1 MRNERLRLYT
11 KLPVY
16 QLNSLLLT
24 TSFLQRR
31 GKKINHRCRTQTLT
45 VFFEM
50 KLTRTSRSQ
59 AVVSCAEINP
69 NGLLHRVKEDL
80 AVTTPEK
87 INKTIEINKTLEV
100 R

>member
-1 MRNERLRLYT
+1 MKGCDCT
-11 KLPVY
+11 
-16 QLNSLLLT
+16 QSSLFISLIEPLF
-24 TSFLQRR
+24 SNAEAR
-31 GKKINHRCRTQTLT
+31 KINNRCCIQTLT

-50 KLTRTSRSQ
+50 ELTRTSRSQ

-87 INKTIEINKTLEV
+87 INQTILGSERHWIKLV
-100 R
+100 